1 MYDEEEW
8 FPRFADIPGIEYEP
22 PKGMDF
28 NYLPGRGKVPDVS
41 YYNLDGKRHKSMMWN
56 YGSISSSA
64 SPAKEWKTTPRP
76 GETEAKTLLRQLY
89 ETLELPGTLSDYHF
103 ALQHTHDDLRNYI
116 GQQSWVLSEIEK
128 LCLLN
133 IQLFDKHPETITY
146 ETDEGTRFF
155 GVTAFHTL
163 LDIYENEGYLSEA
176 LEVAKIATRF
186 NYGKELVEELEERIK
201 LLETEDEYV

>member
-1 MYDEEEW
+1 MNDEAW
-8 FPRFADIPGIEYEP
+8 FPRFAEIPGIKYEP
-22 PKGMDF
+22 PENLDF
-28 NYLPGRGKVPDVS
+28 SRLPDRGKVPEIS
-41 YYNLDGKRHKSMMWN
+41 YYNFDGKRHKSMMWS
-56 YGSISSSA
+56 YGATSSSA

-76 GETEAKTLLRQLY
+76 GENEAKTLLRQLY

-116 GQQSWVLSEIEK
+116 GQESWVLSEIEK

-133 IQLFDKHPETITY
+133 IQLFDKHPETIMY

-163 LDIYENEGYLSEA
+163 LDIYENEGYLREA
-176 LEVAKIATRF
+176 LEVAKIAARF
-186 NYGKELVEELEERIK
+186 NYGRELIEELEERIK
-201 LLETEDEYV
+201 LLESEDEYV